1 MIRRDP
7 RRPRTGFTLIELLVV
22 IVIIGILLALLL
34 PAIVGAV
41 RKANEARVSAEINTI
56 AMGLEKFKSTYGE
69 YPPSRVIL
77 SEQGIYS
84 LSGGQIPTGADF
96 TTRLSQVPASAWY
109 GAPPTPN
116 PAADT
121 DISFGELAQRSRRAL
136 QKFFPRAILR
146 PEFRQNGSLKYWPD
160 FNGNADPGSPPN
172 TPPRNMTPD
181 PGFIYLEGH
190 ECLVFFLG
198 GIPSATAN
206 TNGTITYGPS
216 GFGKEPLY
224 PFKNANPVNLALQP
238 VDTPEVFTVNRNP
251 PSYEFKGERLVD
263 TDGDGIPG
271 YLDPNASGGTGTFYA
286 YFVSYGSVGY
296 DPNDVNFVEGDPS
309 DPARNTFRI
318 GMPAISAQP
327 NTVSSLTPNPYTSS
341 APAPLSPNQ
350 PAAYVNAT
358 GFQIISSG
366 GDQLFGPGGQW
377 TTSGDRLPVPPAA
390 PPGIRDPESDNLSNF
405 TSGRLN

>member
-22 IVIIGILLALLL
+22 IVIISILLALLL

-41 RKANEARVSAEINTI
+41 RRTNEARVSAEINTI
-56 AMGLEKFKSTYGE
+56 AMGLEKFKTTYGE

-77 SEQGIYS
+77 SETGVYS
-84 LSGGQIPTGADF
+84 LDGVSQIPNNAAGDF
-96 TTRLSQVPASAWY
+96 SRSLASVPPAAWY
-109 GAPPTPN
+109 GSPPPPN
-116 PAADT
+116 PIGP

-136 QKFFPRAILR
+136 QKYFPRAALAPVELSIPPNTNNTITLA
-146 PEFRQNGSLKYWPD
+146 EDYWPD
-160 FNGNADPGSPPN
+160 YNGNAGITTN
-172 TPPRNMTPD
+172 APD

-198 GIPSATAN
+198 GIPTPTAN
-206 TNGTITYGPS
+206 TSGTITYGAS
-216 GFGKEPLY
+216 GFGKEPRF
-224 PFKNANPVNLALQP
+224 PFKNAGISGTNIS
-238 VDTPEVFTVNRNP
+238 TSNRTP

-271 YLDPNASGGTGTFYA
+271 YLDANASGSTGTFYA
-286 YFVSYGSVGY
+286 YFVAYGSVGY
-296 DPNDVNFVEGDPS
+296 DPNDVNIGDEGDLS
-309 DPARNTFRI
+309 VGNTYRI
-318 GMPAISAQP
+318 GMPTIPVSTPP
-327 NTVSSLTPNPYTSS
+327 NTVFSPSPNPYTSS
-341 APAPLSPNQ
+341 APAPLSMNQ

-390 PPGIRDPESDNLSNF
+390 PPGIRDPESDNLTNF
-405 TSGRLN
+405 TSGRLY